1 MKYSTTKESY
11 SEVFEIINFLGDEYK
26 KQIPIKLYKFIE
38 NNRDKS
44 YKPKFNLENNIE
56 SLNENS
62 VSKKTVAI
70 IAFLNS
76 KYWTQDEE
84 TKQKLE
90 KIYSAD
96 QERFQESVIEDYDDE
111 LLCNS
116 GPALDTEENMLP
128 DIFKEKW
135 YRKIIKKIK
144 LIFMR
149 YTKNKRKIGE

>member
-26 KQIPIKLYKFIE
+26 KQIPKKLYKFIE

-56 SLNENS
+56 SLNEKS
-62 VSKKTVAI
+62 VSRKTVAI

-76 KYWTQDEE
+76 KYWAQDEE

-90 KIYSAD
+90 KIYSED
-96 QERFQESVIEDYDDE
+96 QERFKEAVIEEYDDE

-116 GPALDTEENMLP
+116 GPSLDTEENILP
-128 DIFKEKW
+128 DVFKEKW
-135 YRKIIKKIK
+135 YKRIIRKIK
-144 LIFMR
+144 LIFMK
-149 YTKNKRKIGE
+149 YTRNKRNIEE

>member
-26 KQIPIKLYKFIE
+26 NRIPKKLYKFIE
-38 NNRDKS
+38 NNRDKK
-44 YKPKFNLENNIE
+44 YKPNFNLKNNID
-56 SLNENS
+56 SLNESS
-62 VSKKTVAI
+62 VSRKTIAI
-70 IAFLNS
+70 IAFLNA
-76 KYWTQDEE
+76 KYWTEDEE

-96 QERFQESVIEDYDDE
+96 QVRFKNAIIEDYDDE

-116 GPALDTEENMLP
+116 GPALDTEENTLP

-135 YRKIIKKIK
+135 YKKIIKKIK
-144 LIFMR
+144 LVFMR
-149 YTKNKRKIGE
+149 YTRNKGENKV

>member
-26 KQIPIKLYKFIE
+26 KQIPKKLYKFIE

-62 VSKKTVAI
+62 VSRKTVAI

-76 KYWTQDEE
+76 KYWAQDEE

-96 QERFQESVIEDYDDE
+96 QERFKEAVIEDYDDE

-116 GPALDTEENMLP
+116 GPSLDTEENILP
-128 DIFKEKW
+128 DLFKEKW
-135 YRKIIKKIK
+135 YKKIIKKIK

-149 YTKNKRKIGE
+149 YTRNKRNVEE

>member
-11 SEVFEIINFLGDEYK
+11 SEVFEIINFLGDGYK
-26 KQIPIKLYKFIE
+26 NQIPKKLYKFIE
-38 NNRDKS
+38 NNRDKT
-44 YKPKFNLENNIE
+44 YKPNFNLKNNID
-56 SLNENS
+56 SLNESS
-62 VSKKTVAI
+62 VSRKTIAI

-76 KYWTQDEE
+76 KYWAQDEE

-96 QERFQESVIEDYDDE
+96 QNRFKEAVIEDYDDE

-116 GPALDTEENMLP
+116 EPALDTEENTLP

-135 YRKIIKKIK
+135 YQRIIKKIK

-149 YTKNKRKIGE
+149 YTRNKRKIEE

>member
-26 KQIPIKLYKFIE
+26 KQIPKKLYKFIE

-128 DIFKEKW
+128 DIYKEKW
-135 YRKIIKKIK
+135 YRRIIKKIK